1 MKLTSS
7 VDRDSED
14 EIWQCIKELKQSRTL
29 IIISHRLST
38 IQRANNIIVLNK
50 GQLVEQG
57 SHEELLDKQGNIIS
71 WLKNKKSW
79 KIRESRG

>member
-1 MKLTSS
+1 M
-7 VDRDSED
+7 
-14 EIWQCIKELKQSRTL
+14 

-57 SHEELLDKQGNIIS
+57 SHEELLDKQGEYYQLVKEQEILENQGKQRLS
-71 WLKNKKSW
+71 Y
-79 KIRESRG
+79 E